1 MLESDLHAFVVL
13 LVRMKILL
21 KIPILFV
28 CLIIFN
34 FPVSIEAA
42 DVERP
47 NILFIAIDD
56 MNDWVGYLGGH
67 PQAKTPSMDKLAAQ
81 GVVFT
86 EAHCAA
92 PACGPSRA
100 AIMSGRWPSTTSVY
114 SNNAHFPSRF
124 PDIESLPEFLQRT
137 GYMTLGAGKLFHG
150 GESGYPEGSFDDY
163 AKPAKGPFSS
173 EQLNLRYQNP
183 SYTFKQDG
191 KTFTLPLNGMPA
203 DRPWQS
209 AHTFDWGPVDLPDD
223 SFRDT
228 QHVNWIIEQLGEDFD
243 RPFFMGIGFNL
254 PHQPLYAPKR
264 FHDMYPPEKVVLPP
278 YLKSDLDDL
287 SRTGRDYA
295 LIPTT
300 SGTHAT
306 VVRYGQ
312 WRNAVSSYL
321 ATITFVDHLIG
332 RLLKAFDESSHA
344 DNTWIILWSD
354 HGWHLGEKD
363 HWGKATGWY
372 RSSRVPLMIVPPSTN
387 APMGFK
393 AGSVSHRPVNLIDLY
408 PTINDIA
415 GVPIKPELE
424 GKSLLPLVR
433 NPEAPWDDHTI
444 TTFASGNHAIT
455 TNRWRYIQYFDGSAE
470 LYDRQNDPNEWENL
484 IHKNEH
490 TTVIEKLKQHVPE
503 EPQWKHFIRY
513 NNFKAVVAS
522 DGSPMLIFN
531 YDVENHLEERFDE
544 SGEYP
549 ETVAYI
555 QNWLNRNKPYEKRIN
570 ISTDR

>member
-1 MLESDLHAFVVL
+1 
-13 LVRMKILL
+13 MKISVR
-21 KIPILFV
+21 IHILIG
-28 CLIIFN
+28 CLIIFDL
-34 FPVSIEAA
+34 PPALEAA
-42 DVERP
+42 NVQKP

-67 PQAKTPSMDKLAAQ
+67 PQAKTPEMDKLASR

-92 PACGPSRA
+92 PVCGPSRA
-100 AIMSGRWPSTTSVY
+100 SIMSGRWPSTTNVY
-114 SNNAHFPSRF
+114 SNNANYPTFLS
-124 PDIESLPEFLQRT
+124 DYESMPEFLRRN
-137 GYMTLGAGKLFHG
+137 GYTTLGAGKLFHG
-150 GESGYPEGSFDDY
+150 GETGYPEGSFDDY
-163 AKPAKGPFSS
+163 AEPGKGPFSS
-173 EQLNLRYQNP
+173 DQLNLRYQNP
-183 SYTFKQDG
+183 SYTFEQEG

-209 AHTFDWGPVDLPDD
+209 AHTFDWGPVDLPDN
-223 SFRDT
+223 SFRDA
-228 QHVNWIIEQLGEDFD
+228 QHVNWVIEQLSKDYD
-243 RPFFMGIGFNL
+243 RPFFLGMGFNL

-264 FHDMYPPEKVVLPP
+264 FHDLYPPETVILPP
-278 YLKSDLDDL
+278 YLETDLDDL
-287 SRTGRDYA
+287 SRTGQDYA

-306 VVRYGQ
+306 VARYDQ

-321 ATITFVDHLIG
+321 ATISFVDFQIG
-332 RLLKAFDESSHA
+332 RLLKAFDASGRA

-372 RSSRVPLMIVPPSTN
+372 RSTRVPFMIVPPSKG
-387 APMGFK
+387 APKGFK
-393 AGSVSHRPVNLIDLY
+393 SGSVSHRPVNLIDLY

-415 GVPIKPELE
+415 GVPMKPGLE
-424 GKSLLPLVR
+424 GKSLLPLVG
-433 NPEAPWDDHTI
+433 NPKAPWEDYTI

-470 LYDRQNDPNEWENL
+470 LYDRQDDPNEWKNL
-484 IHKNEH
+484 IHEKGH
-490 TTVIEKLKQHVPE
+490 RSIIEKLKEHVPE

-513 NNFKAVVAS
+513 NNFKAVVPS
-522 DGSPMLIFN
+522 DGSPMLLYN

-544 SGEYP
+544 SVEYP
-549 ETVAYI
+549 EVVAYI
-555 QNWLNRNKPYEKRIN
+555 QQWLGKHNSHEKRLD